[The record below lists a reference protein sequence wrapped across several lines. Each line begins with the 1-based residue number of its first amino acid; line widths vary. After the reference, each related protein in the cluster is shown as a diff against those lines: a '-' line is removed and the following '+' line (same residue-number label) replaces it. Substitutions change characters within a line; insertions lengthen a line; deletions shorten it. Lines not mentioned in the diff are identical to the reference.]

1 MRIQLRK
8 DLEPSSP
15 QVDFSLNRISLF
27 WAANRSFTAGSSEI
41 CISAFVLFSSRTG
54 QLITSPRHWSYL
66 KYFQGIP
73 DLSPVSLPY
82 GSFIHNVYLNL
93 WEDAFTFGCVF
104 VLERS
109 MCSGTAELS
118 RQQCFLESQDLI
130 ALYARSFFSPLNNFN
145 GTETLRLFFL
155 LILMYLYPKVASF
168 A

>member
-1 MRIQLRK
+1 M
-8 DLEPSSP
+8 EPSSP
-15 QVDFSLNRISLF
+15 QVDFSLNRTSLF

-41 CISAFVLFSSRTG
+41 CISASVLFSSRTG

-73 DLSPVSLPY
+73 NLSPASLPY
-82 GSFIHNVYLNL
+82 GSFIHNVYLNF

-118 RQQCFLESQDLI
+118 RQQCFLESQDLSSALN
-130 ALYARSFFSPLNNFN
+130 ALYARSFFFFSFLNNFN
-145 GTETLRLFFL
+145 GTETLGLFFL